1 MTVKPIS
8 RPHADKRMIEEALAA
23 KCHLDATGIHMT
35 MQVFSKWI
43 EELASDPEA
52 LPEIT
57 RRNSTKG

>member
-8 RPHADKRMIEEALAA
+8 RPQADKRMIKEALAA